1 MKNAA
6 FLLAGALLASCST
19 APASSQNGRD
29 NAMAADEPATPSS
42 DCPVTA
48 SSAWAAWVNGMPGP
62 ESRPSLIVTGK
73 ATVPTG
79 GYSFG
84 WGDPIVAE
92 SSPVQVTVQL
102 KPVPPAGPATQAVTT
117 MDVRGSW
124 PMGEAV
130 GSVTIK
136 CGTTVLA
143 RIAPVE
149 TVY

>member
-29 NAMAADEPATPSS
+29 NAMAADEPATPS

-79 GYSFG
+79 GYSFS

-124 PMGEAV
+124 PMNEAV